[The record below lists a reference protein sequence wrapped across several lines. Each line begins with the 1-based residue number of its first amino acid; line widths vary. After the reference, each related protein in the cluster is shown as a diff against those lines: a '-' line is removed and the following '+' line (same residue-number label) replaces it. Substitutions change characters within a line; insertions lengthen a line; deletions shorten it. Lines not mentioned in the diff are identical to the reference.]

1 MGKPFESYRDGLPPG
16 PGVFATAGSI
26 DSRGTPIRIG
36 DIVTNADFDARGVV
50 LAIGGD
56 LLLYLLDEPDANG
69 ALNVFL
75 AEPCRDCLV
84 IGHVYD
90 VLREVA
96 RIEALALSKTEKDVA
111 DDQKRR

>member
-1 MGKPFESYRDGLPPG
+1 MPEPFHTYRDGLPPG
-16 PGVFATAGSI
+16 PGIFATASSL

-36 DIVTNADFDARGVV
+36 DIITNADFDARGIV

-56 LLLYLLDEPDANG
+56 VLLYLVDEPDANG
-69 ALNVFL
+69 AVNVFL
-75 AEPCRDCLV
+75 AEPCRECV
-84 IGHVYD
+84 IIGHVYD

-96 RIEALALSKTEKDVA
+96 RIETLDLSKNKKDVA